1 MSKNDDKKSAEAETE
16 ETGTEVA
23 AASAGGAVA
32 GFDYGEDS
40 GAGFEGTKGSDLSV
54 PFLGI
59 LQSNSPQVEDK
70 DPEGAESGMLYNTVT
85 RELFNGD
92 KGVLWLPCHKE
103 QAYVEWVPRAKGGG
117 FVGLHDPAGE
127 VVSKAIQENDGEVF
141 GKLSIGDNELAE
153 TFYVYGLLLDEDLKE
168 TMGFAV
174 ISFTSTKIKPYRD
187 WMTAMYTLK
196 GRPPMFANRARIRTI
211 KQKNEH
217 GTYYNFRIDPAIDT
231 WAKSLINPAENG
243 SLLEEARDFRK
254 MVTSGM
260 ARAAFETQNAT
271 GDGNSG
277 GGGDDEKDP
286 PF

>member
-1 MSKNDDKKSAEAETE
+1 MSKNDDNEKSAAGAETE
-16 ETGTEVA
+16 TGQEVA
-23 AASAGGAVA
+23 TASAGGAVA

-85 RELFNGD
+85 RELVNGD
-92 KGVLWLPCHKE
+92 KGVVFLPCHKE

-127 VVSKAIQENDGEVF
+127 VVSKAIQENDGEAF
-141 GKLSIGDNELAE
+141 GKLAVGDNELME
-153 TFYVYGLLLDEDLKE
+153 TFYVYGLILDEDLKE

-196 GRPPMFANRARIRTI
+196 GRPPMFANRAVIRTI

-217 GTYYNFRIDPAIDT
+217 GTFYNFRIDPAGDT
-231 WAKSLINPAENG
+231 WAKSLINPVEDGA
-243 SLLEEARDFRK
+243 LLQEARAFRE

-260 ARAAFETQNAT
+260 ARAAFETQNDT
-271 GDGNSG
+271 GDGSSG
-277 GGGDDEKDP
+277 GGSDAEEA